1 MLKTFTQTLAG
12 RNSWGGISRD
22 IFFKLSTVLK
32 EPTNIKIT
40 KNKSETSGHN
50 LHNSCPENGKALVI
64 NSLYSKTACLS
75 KRLFKLDSK
84 I

>member
-1 MLKTFTQTLAG
+1 MLKTFTQNLAG
-12 RNSWGGISRD
+12 RNSLGGISRD

-50 LHNSCPENGKALVI
+50 FFA
-64 NSLYSKTACLS
+64 
-75 KRLFKLDSK
+75 
-84 I
+84 